1 VGPAMTNR
9 YHLPEEGLTRRTITV
24 HTSEVTSLDFG
35 PTRDQQQTLFAHGRA
50 AGRAFLARQP
60 SP

>member
-1 VGPAMTNR
+1 MTNR

-35 PTRDQQQTLFAHGRA
+35 LTRDQQQTLFAHGRA